1 MVVSLLFIYS
11 KWFKRRRFQEGLALV
26 GIGCFLASAA
36 IMLLGGR
43 QDGFRLVVALVLQG
57 CQTGCFIVFWG
68 LGFASLNKGD
78 AERMVVVAVLV
89 AFALYGLGG
98 LVPVSAGGVF
108 LAGIMK
114 VAGTLPFLLGLYD
127 MPVVDREP
135 VASNY
140 SLLVPFF
147 ASRVFFGVCMGVASC
162 AALFSNPDLPAASP
176 MLSFV
181 LFVSLGAGSMWCYAR
196 SRRIAPVLWVA
207 PLVIAGLILF
217 PYLAGDSVLDV
228 LGASATTM
236 VFLSWIVL
244 SSIQLS
250 DIKERIG
257 WDEARLSF
265 AEKAVFSAGW
275 LTAFLAMFVFC
286 GMFDEA
292 SLAPIA
298 SRLSMFALYSSI
310 LVASYLMASLIER
323 KDKARVLDK
332 ALKLSE
338 NQFSI
343 IYGEIAAEYGLTAR
357 EQEVLAMV
365 AKGYT
370 RPLICEKLVI
380 AESTARSHIKHVYQ
394 KLDIHS
400 REELYDLVE
409 KRQQRFSSEKGDL

>member
-1 MVVSLLFIYS
+1 
-11 KWFKRRRFQEGLALV
+11 
-26 GIGCFLASAA
+26 
-36 IMLLGGR
+36 
-43 QDGFRLVVALVLQG
+43 
-57 CQTGCFIVFWG
+57 
-68 LGFASLNKGD
+68 
-78 AERMVVVAVLV
+78 
-89 AFALYGLGG
+89 
-98 LVPVSAGGVF
+98 
-108 LAGIMK
+108 
-114 VAGTLPFLLGLYD
+114 
-127 MPVVDREP
+127 
-135 VASNY
+135 
-140 SLLVPFF
+140 
-147 ASRVFFGVCMGVASC
+147 MGVASC
-162 AALFSNPDLPAASP
+162 AALFSSPDLPAASP

-196 SRRIAPVLWVA
+196 SRRIAPVLRVA